1 MKPSN
6 AQSGPMTT
14 MSRFRVRSGLLTATL
29 IALSSS
35 SALSGCDDDENA
47 AGGGELTLAG
57 EAELFPSLEYSTG
70 LVPAGS
76 PVQASFTVSATGKST
91 LGAKAIASGSE
102 SDATLSG
109 VPDSGRFA
117 IEGGFALI
125 GQLKIDIDGLPSYD
139 GPIPG
144 IENVEIPIVGE
155 TKYSPFSIGK
165 PVSARAEVP
174 PSDLPGIP
182 LPGGIP
188 GQLVIAIAD
197 GSFVELSFS
206 ASCAGVDGSDALY
219 VGSVNRSGVLVLA
232 PRVEVEVPIIGTQS
246 FDIPELSVDLALGQN
261 ELAATG
267 ALKGFGE
274 KPAQG
279 DHVTGSCAA
288 GEGGANAG
296 GAGAGS
302 ADGGAPVSGGNGAGG
317 DPSSST
323 STSSSPSCD
332 MGNCVDLACWSCA
345 VAGSCNDEWNTC
357 AKNDECNTIAN
368 CQINCATQEC
378 VDTCFAEH
386 PDGQADFVPWEQCYV
401 CQECPTACDAISLY
415 CQ

>member
-1 MKPSN
+1 
-6 AQSGPMTT
+6 
-14 MSRFRVRSGLLTATL
+14 VRSGLLTATL
-29 IALSSS
+29 VALLSS
-35 SALSGCDDDENA
+35 SALPGCDDDENA
-47 AGGGELTLAG
+47 AGAGELTLAG

-70 LVPAGS
+70 LVPVGS

-91 LGAKAIASGSE
+91 LEAKAIASGSE

-165 PVSARAEVP
+165 AVSARADVP

-188 GQLVIAIAD
+188 GQLVIAIAE
-197 GSFVELSFS
+197 GSFVELSLS
-206 ASCAGVDGSDALY
+206 PSCAGVDGSDARY
-219 VGSVNRSGVLVLA
+219 VGSVDRAGVLVLA
-232 PRVEVEVPIIGTQS
+232 PRVEVEVPILGTQS
-246 FDIPELSVDLALGQN
+246 FDIPQFSVDLALGQN

-267 ALKGFGE
+267 AVKSFGE

-279 DHVTGSCAA
+279 DHLTGACAG

-296 GAGAGS
+296 GAGS
-302 ADGGAPVSGGNGAGG
+302 ADGGAPPASGGNGAGG
-317 DPSSST
+317 EPSS

-332 MGNCVDLACWSCA
+332 VGNCVDLACWNCA
-345 VAGSCNDEWNTC
+345 VTGVCNDEWNTC
-357 AKNDECNTIAN
+357 AKNSECSIIAN
-368 CQINCATQEC
+368 CQIDCATQEC
-378 VDTCFAEH
+378 VDTCYAEH
-386 PDGQADFVPWEQCYV
+386 PEGQADFVPWEQCYV

>member
-1 MKPSN
+1 MKPSH
-6 AQSGPMTT
+6 ALRASSTT
-14 MSRFRVRSGLLTATL
+14 THRLRLRSGLLTATL
-29 IALSSS
+29 FALLSF
-35 SALSGCDDDENA
+35 SALPGCDDEENA
-47 AGGGELTLAG
+47 TGAGELTLAG
-57 EAELFPSLEYSTG
+57 ESELFPSLEYSTG

-91 LGAKAIASGSE
+91 LEAKAIASGSE
-102 SDATLSG
+102 SSPTLSG

-117 IEGGFALI
+117 IEGGFALV

-165 PVSARAEVP
+165 AVSARADVP

-188 GQLVIAIAD
+188 GQLVIAIAE
-197 GSFVELSFS
+197 GSFVELSLS
-206 ASCAGVDGSDALY
+206 ASCAGVDGSDASY
-219 VGSVNRSGVLVLA
+219 VGSIERAGVLVLA

-246 FDIPELSVDLALGQN
+246 FDIPEFSVDLALGQS
-261 ELAATG
+261 EIAA
-267 ALKGFGE
+267 KGDVKAFGE

-279 DHVTGSCAA
+279 DHVTGSCTA

-296 GAGAGS
+296 GAPGTS
-302 ADGGAPVSGGNGAGG
+302 DGGAPSSGGNGAGG
-317 DPSSST
+317 EPSSST

-332 MGNCVDLACWSCA
+332 MGDCVDLACWSCA
-345 VAGSCNDEWNTC
+345 VSGACNDEWNTC
-357 AKNDECNTIAN
+357 AGNSECSIIAN
-368 CQINCATQEC
+368 CQIECATQEC

-386 PDGQADFVPWEQCYV
+386 PEGQADFVPWEQCYV
-401 CQECPTACDAISLY
+401 CQQCPTACDAIAFY